1 MKSKVSLNLNVSLL
15 EIILSLLIFATAGI
29 IMINCFAIARFTQI
43 RANDKAIAGA
53 ILQSD
58 FEIIKSFKNADEMHE
73 FLNNSY
79 EVKKDTNKN
88 YIYTKYYDESWN
100 QGSTKEYEVTI
111 MLSDEN
117 STSGE
122 LIKIKASAEKEKPY
136 PFIKKEGV
144 QQIYS
149 LESKKYFPTLGGR
162 NGE

>member
-1 MKSKVSLNLNVSLL
+1 MKNKVSLNLNVSLL

-73 FLNNSY
+73 FINNSY

-88 YIYTKYYDESWN
+88 YIYT
-100 QGSTKEYEVTI
+100 
-111 MLSDEN
+111 
-117 STSGE
+117 
-122 LIKIKASAEKEKPY
+122 
-136 PFIKKEGV
+136 
-144 QQIYS
+144 
-149 LESKKYFPTLGGR
+149 
-162 NGE
+162 